1 MTMFAALV
9 MIAASLPGPLGLP
22 DSDRS
27 VQVIRATG
35 VGHPT
40 PGLPPSQAKLMARRA
55 AEVRAVRALAAKLG
69 YHHRA
74 TIRGFRYV
82 STTYRPDDTVEVVVE
97 YPSRVRQGDARPG
110 VHARSIPENP
120 PRP

>member
-1 MTMFAALV
+1 MFAALV

-40 PGLPPSQAKLMARRA
+40 PGLPPAQAKLMARRA
-55 AEVRAVRALAAKLG
+55 AEVRAVRALAAKMG
-69 YHHRA
+69 YHRRA

-82 STTYRPDDTVEVVVE
+82 STTYRPDGTVEVVVE
-97 YPSRVRQGDARPG
+97 YPVPARGTSSR
-110 VHARSIPENP
+110 
-120 PRP
+120 PRPQAAPRGYGG